1 MKNNFPAILV
11 CLLVC
16 LFIMP
21 PTPVASSGSQDLTI
35 IYSNDVREEIE
46 PCG

>member
-1 MKNNFPAILV
+1 MKN
-11 CLLVC
+11 LLSLFVC
-16 LFIMP
+16 LFGLLVMGA
-21 PTPVASSGSQDLTI
+21 TLQASPARQDLTI

>member
-1 MKNNFPAILV
+1 MKHFLFLLIYLFSLV
-11 CLLVC
+11 V
-16 LFIMP
+16 MP
-21 PTPVASSGSQDLTI
+21 PTLLASPNSQDLTI